1 MQKVSNVSDKS
12 DRGGNFLPIAIP
24 IVLLLLW
31 EVSVSLGW
39 VRSVILPSPSEIG
52 STLVSLVST
61 GELLHNLFV
70 SVIRVAKGFAIGMT
84 LGVLLGIQTAFSPL
98 FYQSTKLI
106 FGILRPIP
114 VIAWI
119 PVMILWLGIDEASK
133 VAIISIGSFW
143 AVFVSVVQAIRHVD
157 RKYIEVASVL
167 GKDRKTIVWKVVLP
181 AALPEIFTGVRIG
194 IDVAWRSVIAA
205 EMIAASAGVGYM
217 IMYAREL
224 SQTDTV
230 LVGMLAIGLTGS
242 AIEFLVRRIERRF
255 LHWKLDTSQEGGA
268 AV

>member
-1 MQKVSNVSDKS
+1 MKEKSSSEKDKVFALVVP
-12 DRGGNFLPIAIP
+12 L
-24 IVLLLLW
+24 IVLLVWEMSVLL
-31 EVSVSLGW
+31 GC
-39 VRSVILPSPSEIG
+39 VRSVVLPAPTEIG
-52 STLVSLVST
+52 TTLFDLFCT
-61 GELLHNLFV
+61 GELWHNLFV
-70 SVIRVAKGFAIGMT
+70 SILRVAKGFAIGMT
-84 LGVLLGIQTAFSPL
+84 LGILLGIWTAFSPL
-98 FYQSTKLI
+98 FYQATKLI

-167 GKDRKTIVWKVVLP
+167 GKNRRTIVWKVVLP

-205 EMIAASAGVGYM
+205 EMIAASAGIGYM

-242 AIEFLVRRIERRF
+242 AIEFLVRRIERHL
-255 LHWKLDTSQEGGA
+255 LHWKLDMSQEGGT

>member
-1 MQKVSNVSDKS
+1 MQYKLFGKQWCILIVV
-12 DRGGNFLPIAIP
+12 PVA
-24 IVLLLLW
+24 VLLCW
-31 EVSVSLGW
+31 EVAVTFGW
-39 VRSVILPSPSEIG
+39 VRNVILPAPSEIG
-52 STLVSLVST
+52 STLFEMLST
-61 GELLHNLFV
+61 GELWKNLFV
-70 SVIRVAKGFAIGMT
+70 SILRVAKGFAIGMT
-84 LGVLLGIQTAFSPL
+84 LGILLGIQTAVSPL
-98 FYQSTKLI
+98 FYHSTKLI

-157 RKYIEVASVL
+157 RKYLEVASVL
-167 GKDRKTIVWKVVLP
+167 GKDRKTVMWKVVLP

-255 LHWKLDTSQEGGA
+255 LHWKIDTSQEGGA

>member
-1 MQKVSNVSDKS
+1 MQHKLFGKQWCISIVV
-12 DRGGNFLPIAIP
+12 PVA
-24 IVLLLLW
+24 VLLFW
-31 EVSVSLGW
+31 EVAATLGW
-39 VRSVILPSPSEIG
+39 VRTVILPAPSEIG
-52 STLVSLVST
+52 STLFEMLST
-61 GELLHNLFV
+61 GELWHNLFV
-70 SVIRVAKGFAIGMT
+70 SILRVAKGFAIGMT
-84 LGVLLGIQTAFSPL
+84 LGILLGIWTAFSPL
-98 FYQSTKLI
+98 FYQATKLI

-167 GKDRKTIVWKVVLP
+167 GKDRRTIVWKVVLP

-205 EMIAASAGVGYM
+205 EMIAASAGIGYM

-242 AIEFLVRRIERRF
+242 AIEFLVRLVERRL
-255 LHWKLDTSQEGGA
+255 LHWKIDTSQEGGA
-268 AV
+268 TV

>member
-1 MQKVSNVSDKS
+1 MKMIHKYFFPV
-12 DRGGNFLPIAIP
+12 IAPVIF
-24 IVLLLLW
+24 LLLW

-39 VRSVILPSPSEIG
+39 VRGVILPAPSEIG
-52 STLVSLVST
+52 ITLLDLLQT
-61 GELLHNLFV
+61 GELCENLIV
-70 SVIRVAKGFAIGMT
+70 SILRVAKGFVIGMT
-84 LGVLLGIQTAFSPL
+84 FGILLGIQTALSTL
-98 FYQSTKLI
+98 FRQSMQFI

-119 PVMILWLGIDEASK
+119 PIVILWLGIDETSK

-157 RKYIEVASVL
+157 PKYIEVARVL
-167 GKDRKTIVWKVVLP
+167 GKGRGNIIRGVILP

-242 AIEFLVRRIERRF
+242 AIELIVRWMEKRI
-255 LHWKLDTSQEGGA
+255 LHWKLDGTQGGGKNL
-268 AV
+268 

>member
-1 MQKVSNVSDKS
+1 MKIKRNS
-12 DRGGNFLPIAIP
+12 GGEKIFALVVPLI
-24 IVLLLLW
+24 LLCLW
-31 EVSVSLGW
+31 EEAVSFGW
-39 VRSVILPSPSEIG
+39 IRSVVLPAPSDIG
-52 STLVSLVST
+52 VMLLELLRT
-61 GELLHNLFV
+61 GELWHNLFV
-70 SVIRVAKGFAIGMT
+70 SILRVAKGFAIGMT
-84 LGVLLGIQTAFSPL
+84 LGILLGIWTAFSPL
-98 FYQSTKLI
+98 FYQATKLI

-119 PVMILWLGIDEASK
+119 PVMILWLGIDEGSK

-167 GKDRKTIVWKVVLP
+167 GKNRKTIVWKVVLP
-181 AALPEIFTGVRIG
+181 AALPEIFTGIRIG

-205 EMIAASAGVGYM
+205 EMIAASAGIGYM

-242 AIEFLVRRIERRF
+242 AIEFLVRQIERRL
-255 LHWKLDTSQEGGA
+255 LHWKLDMSQEGGA
-268 AV
+268 TV

>member
-1 MQKVSNVSDKS
+1 MKGKIFVGGDKVLAFVAPFV
-12 DRGGNFLPIAIP
+12 FLL
-24 IVLLLLW
+24 VW
-31 EVSVSLGW
+31 ELSVSLGW
-39 VRSVILPSPSEIG
+39 VRSVVLPAPTEICA
-52 STLVSLVST
+52 TLLELSRT
-61 GELLHNLFV
+61 GELWHNLFV
-70 SVIRVAKGFAIGMT
+70 SILRVAKGFAIGMS
-84 LGVLLGIQTAFSPL
+84 LGVIMGIQTAFSPI
-98 FYQSTKLI
+98 FYQATKLI

-157 RKYIEVASVL
+157 RKYIEVAAVL
-167 GKDRKTIVWKVVLP
+167 GKDRKTIIWKVVLP
-181 AALPEIFTGVRIG
+181 SALPEIFTGVRIG

-242 AIEFLVRRIERRF
+242 AIEFLVRRIERRL
-255 LHWKLDTSQEGGA
+255 LHWKLDTSQEGGSS
-268 AV
+268 V